1 LFIIKTKQTSTITE
15 SEMHAKTKLL
25 NAETEKSMMEKLASL
40 VQKMWENVPQFVVT
54 EKQNLEK
61 PAKIALKM

>member
-1 LFIIKTKQTSTITE
+1 
-15 SEMHAKTKLL
+15 MHAKTKLL

-61 PAKIALKM
+61 PVKIAPKM